1 MCIRDRL
8 ASHEVAQGYQVV
20 KDPSIY
26 IKFPIK
32 DLDNT
37 FFLVWT
43 TTPWTLPSNVAIVVG
58 EDYDYVSVEYQGQE
72 LILAKALISNVFGKE
87 EKFEI
92 KKVFKGKELLGRE
105 YEPLFNFVTPEEK
118 AHYVIGGDFV
128 TLTDGTGLV
137 HTAPAFGQD
146 DYEMLLKY
154 NLPFV
159 QLVNTAGN
167 FVNEVQPWAGEF
179 VKDADPK
186 IIDNLVNRG
195 LMLKTAEY
203 EHEYPFCWRCDTPL
217 LYYARKSWFIRT
229 TTIRDQ
235 MLKHNQEINWYPEH
249 IKDGRFGR
257 WLENNIDWG
266 LSRERYWGT
275 PLPVWKCHDCE
286 HHHIIG
292 SIQEL
297 KEHGYNV
304 QDDIEL
310 HRPYIDKIILACQK
324 CGGKMSRLEDV
335 IDCWFDS
342 GVAHTAQWHYPF
354 ENQDIF
360 EKNYPPDFIS
370 EAIDQTRGW
379 FYSLLV
385 TGTLLYDKPA
395 YKNCLCLELITGAD
409 GQKMSKS
416 RGNTIDPW
424 EILDNQG
431 ADAMRW
437 YLYTSC
443 PPWTPRAF
451 TVESIND
458 ALKKF
463 MGTLYNVYGF

>member
-1 MCIRDRL
+1 MCIRDRVQPYCPRCGTTL

-87 EKFEI
+87 EKLTI

-275 PLPVWKCHDCE
+275 
-286 HHHIIG
+286 
-292 SIQEL
+292 
-297 KEHGYNV
+297 
-304 QDDIEL
+304 
-310 HRPYIDKIILACQK
+310 
-324 CGGKMSRLEDV
+324 
-335 IDCWFDS
+335 
-342 GVAHTAQWHYPF
+342 
-354 ENQDIF
+354 
-360 EKNYPPDFIS
+360 
-370 EAIDQTRGW
+370 
-379 FYSLLV
+379 
-385 TGTLLYDKPA
+385 
-395 YKNCLCLELITGAD
+395 CL
-409 GQKMSKS
+409 
-416 RGNTIDPW
+416 
-424 EILDNQG
+424 
-431 ADAMRW
+431 
-437 YLYTSC
+437 LYTS
-443 PPWTPRAF
+443 PSPR
-451 TVESIND
+451 D
-458 ALKKF
+458 A
-463 MGTLYNVYGF
+463 TLSRMPSSA